1 MTEKQ
6 IFPFVQIEGQ
16 EDIKLAIILNLICPA
31 ISGVLI
37 RGEKGT
43 GKSTIVRGIGELMQ
57 RQGEN
62 LKVIELPI
70 NATEDRVAGSIDIE
84 RVLKTGEKVLQKGIL
99 AEADGNIL
107 YADEINLLEDYIV
120 DLLLDAAAMGVN
132 TIERDGIS
140 YSHSS
145 KFILIG
151 TMNPEEGELRPQLLD
166 RFGLLVDVKSEKDG
180 HLRKEIIKK
189 RLAFENDPVEF
200 INASHKE
207 EKNLISKI
215 KKTQKRLPLIKT
227 TDEILDLAV
236 SLSIGLNVDGH
247 RGDLTLVRAAKAYA
261 AFQERDEV
269 TKDDIIRLA
278 QMVYSHRLRKKPFE
292 EINPLNQADI
302 ENILNE
308 RL

>member
-107 YADEINLLEDYIV
+107 YAD
-120 DLLLDAAAMGVN
+120 
-132 TIERDGIS
+132 
-140 YSHSS
+140 
-145 KFILIG
+145 
-151 TMNPEEGELRPQLLD
+151 
-166 RFGLLVDVKSEKDG
+166 
-180 HLRKEIIKK
+180 
-189 RLAFENDPVEF
+189 
-200 INASHKE
+200 
-207 EKNLISKI
+207 
-215 KKTQKRLPLIKT
+215 
-227 TDEILDLAV
+227 
-236 SLSIGLNVDGH
+236 
-247 RGDLTLVRAAKAYA
+247 
-261 AFQERDEV
+261 
-269 TKDDIIRLA
+269 
-278 QMVYSHRLRKKPFE
+278 
-292 EINPLNQADI
+292 
-302 ENILNE
+302 
-308 RL
+308 

>member
-1 MTEKQ
+1 MTEKK

-16 EDIKLAIILNLICPA
+16 EDIKLAIILNLICPE

-43 GKSTIVRGIGELMQ
+43 GKSTIVRGIGDLMQ
-57 RQGEN
+57 RHGES
-62 LKVIELPI
+62 LKVVELPI

-180 HLRKEIIKK
+180 ALRKEIIKK
-189 RLAFENDPVEF
+189 RLAFETDPVEF
-200 INASHKE
+200 INSSYQE
-207 EKNLISKI
+207 EKKLVSKI
-215 KKTQKRLPLIKT
+215 KEAQKHFPYIKVR
-227 TDEILDLAV
+227 DEILNLVV

-261 AFQERDEV
+261 AFRERDEV

-292 EINPLNQADI
+292 EINPLNRSDI